1 MLSAIAA
8 KVAVVAP
15 AATVTKGCP
24 AKNGFKLW
32 LADCTAAPSVFR
44 VQILYR
50 LPLFDEIHEKPE
62 HVTSLTYG
70 TQRLSLNT
78 GSIPVSA
85 TKSF

>member
-15 AATVTKGCP
+15 AATVTKGCQ

-62 HVTSLTYG
+62 HVTSLTYR
-70 TQRLSLNT
+70 TQKTLAESGFDPR
-78 GSIPVSA
+78 
-85 TKSF
+85 